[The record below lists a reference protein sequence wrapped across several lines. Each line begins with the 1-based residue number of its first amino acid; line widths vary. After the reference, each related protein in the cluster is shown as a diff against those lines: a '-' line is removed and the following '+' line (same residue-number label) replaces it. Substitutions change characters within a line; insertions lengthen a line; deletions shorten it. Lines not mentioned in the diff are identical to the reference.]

1 MPVAEVDGLE
11 ISYEI
16 IGTGEQS
23 WVITP
28 GGRFSKDTGGVR
40 ELAEQLA
47 AAGRQVLIWDRP
59 NCGASQVCFT
69 GENESAMQAD
79 HLAGLLRSLGM
90 TPAVIVGGSGGAR
103 VSLLTAARH
112 PDVAA
117 AVAVW
122 WITGGVYGLMGLA
135 LVYEGASVDAAI
147 RGGMEAVAELPEW
160 AEQIERN
167 PSNRQRILD
176 QDRKAF
182 IEQMERWM
190 LVYCPK
196 PGELVPGLPDEQARS
211 MNLPSLVFR
220 SGVSDPHH
228 RRETSERLAELLPHS
243 ELVEPP
249 WGDTEWNERS
259 AGARASAGEVGLFV
273 GWPALAPQLLKFAD
287 SRLSG

>member
-11 ISYEI
+11 IAYEI
-16 IGTGEQS
+16 VGTGDQP

-28 GGRFSKDTGGVR
+28 GGRFSKDTPGVR
-40 ELAEQLA
+40 ELAQELA

-90 TPAVIVGGSGGAR
+90 APAVITGGSGGAR

-117 AVAVW
+117 GIAVW
-122 WITGGVYGLMGLA
+122 WITGGVYGLMNLA
-135 LVYEGASVDAAI
+135 IVYEGASIDAAI

-160 AEQIERN
+160 AEPIQRN

-176 QDRKAF
+176 QEPKPFVD
-182 IEQMERWM
+182 QMENWM
-190 LVYCPK
+190 RVYYPK
-196 PGELVPGLPDEQARS
+196 PGELVPGLPDDQARG
-211 MNLPSLVFR
+211 MDLPAMIFR

-228 RRETSERLAELLPHS
+228 RRETSEGVHALIPGA

-249 WGDTEWNERS
+249 WGDAEWNERS
-259 AGARASAGEVGLFV
+259 AASRAGGGALFER
-273 GWPALAPQLLKFAD
+273 WPLLAPRLLEFAD
-287 SRLSG
+287 ARVKR